1 MTADTLD
8 RSRPYGTVHGEETDG
23 AFFEQD
29 GFLFDNEGLLLER
42 LLTAD
47 QRKSLELMKAKR
59 HAAEMAKEAYAAAM
73 KDAGMTDV
81 PPGAPPVIVSENA
94 PPPAPEPGD
103 AKVDLLA
110 WMKGEQK
117 YQFFAVT
124 KAVREQHGFAA
135 SDKSSVVKFLQEILN
150 LPDSAIRV

>member
-8 RSRPYGTVHGEETDG
+8 RSRPYGTVHGETTDG

-29 GFLFDNEGLLLER
+29 GLLFDNEGLLLEH
-42 LLTAD
+42 LMTAE
-47 QRKSLELMKAKR
+47 QKKSLELVKAKR
-59 HAAEMAKEAYAAAM
+59 HAEAMAQEAYAAAM

-94 PPPAPEPGD
+94 PPPAADPGD

-124 KAVREQHGFAA
+124 KAMREQYGFAA
-135 SDKSSVVKFLQEILN
+135 SDKSSVVKFLQDTLN

>member
-29 GFLFDNEGLLLER
+29 GYLFDNEGLLLEH
-42 LLTAD
+42 LLSSD
-47 QRKSLELMKAKR
+47 QKKSLELAKAKR
-59 HAAEMAKEAYAAAM
+59 HAAAMAQEAYEAAM

-94 PPPAPEPGD
+94 PPPVPEPGD
-103 AKVDLLA
+103 KVDLDG
-110 WMKGEQK
+110 WMRGTHK

-124 KAVREQHGFAA
+124 KAMREQFGFAA
-135 SDKSSVVKFLQEILN
+135 SDKSSVVKFLQDALN